1 MRRLVILILIAI
13 AAWFGWKQ
21 YGVLFTKGPAH
32 EAVIENRADRDMAAV
47 RLKVGRQTFVK
58 ESLPDGE
65 RAEFPF
71 RVTADASFE
80 LTWTWAGTSG
90 EMSWSGGYVPR
101 GPMPQRH
108 VMTVDGEGA
117 VLYRPE
123 NK

>member
-1 MRRLVILILIAI
+1 M
-13 AAWFGWKQ
+13 
-21 YGVLFTKGPAH
+21 
-32 EAVIENRADRDMAAV
+32 

-71 RVTADASFE
+71 RVTEDASFE
-80 LTWTWAGTSG
+80 LTWTWAEAPG

-101 GPMPQRH
+101 GPMAQRH
-108 VMTVDGEGA
+108 LMTVDGDGS
-117 VLYRPE
+117 VLYRAE